1 MSEQT
6 ITLLKLAMGRYPS
19 VDVVVPGSLLVE
31 VCNYYY
37 NKQEAIAFIVGSGVE
52 NDAPDKTNAIYISDL
67 EENEDNFSLLL
78 VRGDPGRALP
88 GFVNPT
94 TRDVIQI
101 EADEPGYVPGASCH
115 VVISK
120 QEIAAGADQGRF
132 RVAIQRTRGIGRALV
147 REFLA
152 HLLAKYSAENPHK
165 FIAEKKRQ
173 RKNEKPET
181 ISYRPTL
188 RLHPQENGSLKGD
201 LEQGRIGGFKL
212 TRGKT
217 KYMGEADEAII
228 EKLDVQLQ
236 AKIAPTSDVK
246 KVTALINHIKGALEN
261 ISFENLNLELV
272 DDAGHSVDST
282 GTIAIDAL
290 DDGDM
295 RYCKTISMPGIGP
308 ELTECHAKIF
318 VPIQKF
324 AMKCLNKPEYWK

>member
-1 MSEQT
+1 
-6 ITLLKLAMGRYPS
+6 
-19 VDVVVPGSLLVE
+19 
-31 VCNYYY
+31 
-37 NKQEAIAFIVGSGVE
+37 
-52 NDAPDKTNAIYISDL
+52 
-67 EENEDNFSLLL
+67 
-78 VRGDPGRALP
+78 
-88 GFVNPT
+88 
-94 TRDVIQI
+94 
-101 EADEPGYVPGASCH
+101 
-115 VVISK
+115 
-120 QEIAAGADQGRF
+120 
-132 RVAIQRTRGIGRALV
+132 
-147 REFLA
+147 
-152 HLLAKYSAENPHK
+152 
-165 FIAEKKRQ
+165 
-173 RKNEKPET
+173 
-181 ISYRPTL
+181 
-188 RLHPQENGSLKGD
+188 
-201 LEQGRIGGFKL
+201 
-212 TRGKT
+212 
-217 KYMGEADEAII
+217 MGEADEAII